1 MNNPT
6 RPARDA
12 QASLKPATAQ
22 RPWRPTVVLVGLLAL
37 GSVLGGHLAA
47 GAAANTHASAHAAHT
62 SGATATVRRD
72 PCGTGTVG
80 C

>member
-1 MNNPT
+1 MSNPT
-6 RPARDA
+6 RPARDV

-47 GAAANTHASAHAAHT
+47 GAAANTHASAI
-62 SGATATVRRD
+62 SGAVAIIPSQT
-72 PCGTGTVG
+72 CGWGTTG